1 MGLRQNSWRGRKGSL
16 SLWKL
21 RRPNLTLGFLRSGKT
36 VEKLVTCSLL
46 AGMALRPAVLAE
58 GRPGGS
64 DIVSRETPP
73 AVGHNLASR
82 TGDQDRNWDG
92 EVHASHNLGFLACS
106 AS

>member
-1 MGLRQNSWRGRKGSL
+1 MGLRQIAGEDARVPQNSWGGRKGSL

-58 GRPGGS
+58 GRPGLGH
-64 DIVSRETPP
+64 REQGNT
-73 AVGHNLASR
+73 AGGWA
-82 TGDQDRNWDG
+82 
-92 EVHASHNLGFLACS
+92 
-106 AS
+106 

>member
-1 MGLRQNSWRGRKGSL
+1 MGLRQNSWGGRKGSL

-36 VEKLVTCSLL
+36 FEKLVTCSLL
-46 AGMALRPAVLAE
+46 AGMALRPAVLLKV
-58 GRPGGS
+58 GRGS

-73 AVGHNLASR
+73 GVGHNLASR

-92 EVHASHNLGFLACS
+92 GVHPSHNLCF
-106 AS
+106 